1 MKPLAPLLFA
11 ICAACTVTAHAQAP
25 APYPSKPIRLVVPFP
40 PAGPT
45 DVVARLVGQKLAERW
60 GQQVVVEN
68 RAGAGGTIGAE
79 FVARSAPDGYTL
91 IMGST
96 ANMAVNVTLVEKLSY
111 DPVKDFVPVNLA
123 AITPNL
129 MVVNPAL
136 PAKNVR
142 EFIAL
147 AKGVN
152 PGVNPGSKPGG
163 LNYASGGSGT
173 PSHLAAELFKTMAGI
188 QMSHIPYKGSIPAL
202 TDVMG
207 GQVTMMLDSMP
218 SALPL
223 VKSGKLRALAQTG
236 AKRSQAV
243 PDLPT
248 IGESGLP
255 GYEVAGWFGLFA
267 PAGTPRDIV
276 MKLSSEVTLVL
287 NLPDV
292 KERYALLGA
301 APGPGNP
308 EEFARFQVSEIAKWA
323 KVIRDSGTKAE

>member
-1 MKPLAPLLFA
+1 MAL
-11 ICAACTVTAHAQAP
+11 CAVVAQAQP
-25 APYPSKPIRLVVPFP
+25 AAYPAKPIRLVVPFP

-45 DVVARLVGQKLAERW
+45 DVVARLVGQKLSERW

-79 FVARSAPDGYTL
+79 LVARAPADGYTL
-91 IMGST
+91 LMGST
-96 ANMAVNVTLVEKLSY
+96 ANMAVNVTLYDKLSY

-129 MVVNPAL
+129 LVVNPAL
-136 PAKNVR
+136 PAKNAR

-147 AKGVN
+147 AKA
-152 PGVNPGSKPGG
+152 KPGTI
-163 LNYASGGSGT
+163 NYASGGSGT

-188 QMSHIPYKGSIPAL
+188 QMAHIPYKGSIPAL
-202 TDVMG
+202 TDVIG
-207 GQVTMMLDSMP
+207 GQVTLMLDSMP

-236 AKRSQAV
+236 AKRSAAV

-248 IGESGLP
+248 ISESGLP
-255 GYEVAGWFGLFA
+255 GYEVAGWFGFFA
-267 PAGTPRDIV
+267 PAGTPRDMVNKI
-276 MKLSSEVTLVL
+276 SAEITLVL
-287 NLPDV
+287 NQPDV
-292 KERYALLGA
+292 KDRYALLGA
-301 APGPGNP
+301 EPGPGNP
-308 EEFARFQVSEIAKWA
+308 DEFARFQVSEIAKWA

>member
-1 MKPLAPLLFA
+1 MKLVAAIQVSVLLSL
-11 ICAACTVTAHAQAP
+11 CALCTMPAHAQP
-25 APYPSKPIRLVVPFP
+25 AGGYPSKPIRIVVPFP

-79 FVARSAPDGYTL
+79 LVARTAPDGYTL
-91 IMGST
+91 LMGST
-96 ANMAVNVTLVEKLSY
+96 ANMAVNVTLYDKLSY

-136 PAKNVR
+136 PAKTVR
-142 EFIAL
+142 EFVAL
-147 AKGVN
+147 AKGK
-152 PGVNPGSKPGG
+152 PGSI
-163 LNYASGGSGT
+163 NYASGGSGT

-202 TDVMG
+202 TDVVG
-207 GQVTMMLDSMP
+207 GQVTLMFDSMP
-218 SALPL
+218 SALPM

-236 AKRSQAV
+236 AKRSAAV

-248 IGESGLP
+248 IAEAGLP

-276 MKLSSEVTLVL
+276 VRLSNEVTQIL

-292 KERYALLGA
+292 KERYAVLGA
-301 APGPGNP
+301 EPGPGSP
-308 EEFARFQVSEIAKWA
+308 DEFARFLSSEISKWA

>member
-1 MKPLAPLLFA
+1 MTMQPFA
-11 ICAACTVTAHAQAP
+11 AVILVLCTFAACAQPVVPQP
-25 APYPSKPIRLVVPFP
+25 AAYPSKPIRLVVPFP

-60 GQQVVVEN
+60 NQQVVVEN

-79 FVARSAPDGYTL
+79 LVARTAADGYTL
-91 IMGST
+91 LMGST
-96 ANMAVNVTLVEKLSY
+96 ANMAVNVTLYAKLSY
-111 DPVKDFVPVNLA
+111 DPMKDFVPVNLA

-129 MVVNPAL
+129 MVVNPSL
-136 PAKNVR
+136 PVANVR

-147 AKGVN
+147 AMA
-152 PGVNPGSKPGG
+152 KPASI
-163 LNYASGGSGT
+163 NYASGGSGT

-188 QMSHIPYKGSIPAL
+188 QMNHIPYKGSIPAL

-207 GQVTMMLDSMP
+207 GQVTLMFDSMP

-223 VKSGKLRALAQTG
+223 VKSGRLKALAQTG
-236 AKRSQAV
+236 AKRSASV
-243 PDLPT
+243 PELPT

-276 MKLSSEVTLVL
+276 TKLSNEITLVL

-292 KERYALLGA
+292 KERYSLLGA
-301 APGPGNP
+301 EPGPGNP
-308 EEFARFQVSEIAKWA
+308 AEFAQFLASEIAKWA
-323 KVIRDSGTKAE
+323 KVIRDSGAKAE

>member
-1 MKPLAPLLFA
+1 MQLFTTVMLALCAFA
-11 ICAACTVTAHAQAP
+11 AYAQPAVPPPAAYP
-25 APYPSKPIRLVVPFP
+25 AKPIRLVVPFP

-60 GQQVVVEN
+60 HQQVVVEN

-79 FVARSAPDGYTL
+79 LVARTAPDGYTL
-91 IMGST
+91 LMGST
-96 ANMAVNVTLVEKLSY
+96 ANMAVNVTLYAKLSY
-111 DPVKDFVPVNLA
+111 DPLKDFVPVNLA

-129 MVVNPAL
+129 MVVNPSL
-136 PAKNVR
+136 PVTNVR

-147 AKGVN
+147 AKTK
-152 PGVNPGSKPGG
+152 PGSI
-163 LNYASGGSGT
+163 NYASGGSGT
-173 PSHLAAELFKTMAGI
+173 PSHLAAELFKTMAGM

-207 GQVTMMLDSMP
+207 GQVTLMFDSMP

-223 VKSGKLRALAQTG
+223 VKSGRLKALAQTG
-236 AKRSQAV
+236 AKRSASV

-276 MKLSSEVTLVL
+276 MKLSNEITLVL

-301 APGPGNP
+301 EPGPGNP
-308 EEFARFQVSEIAKWA
+308 AEFAKFLASEITKWA
-323 KVIRDSGTKAE
+323 KVIRDSGAKSE